1 MPPIRLD
8 HFITYTSALS
18 IDEQLE
24 WYRQAGFGVLEETVR
39 HEPGLRNGFV
49 GFGREYIEFCWVEDE
64 EAFAVVGPQE
74 QALRAACRPYCIG
87 LATPDVAALHV
98 QWAAQGYELSPV
110 VSRAPRDAAPDADPV
125 WSFQEIPP
133 ALQPGGAESFVL
145 TYHHRRGLD
154 VLRIAANT
162 TYAIAGVVFVTSH
175 PAERAYAW
183 GRLLA
188 PDEPLQDDGEIC
200 SVRLG
205 PHVGSW
211 MTPARYEQIYGRH
224 WEPSPHGV
232 GEFAALH
239 LLAERLE
246 TAEGMLGEAG
256 GSVTRLK
263 ESAGTPAP
271 LFVAPDPSDGFA
283 FVLTERPASEWLA
296 ERTAQFGD
304 PFSW

>member
-1 MPPIRLD
+1 VLCGLFSTVYWAGSHRGRAAANSEGVRHATD
-8 HFITYTSALS
+8 SAGPFHHVH
-18 IDEQLE
+18 LE
-24 WYRQAGFGVLEETVR
+24 RYRQAGFAVLEDTVR

-64 EAFAVVGPQE
+64 EAFSTVGPE
-74 QALRAACRPYCIG
+74 EKALRAARRPYGIG
-87 LATPDVAALHV
+87 IATPDVGALHV

-110 VSRAPRDAAPDADPV
+110 FSKAPRDAAPDADPV

-133 ALQPGGAESFVL
+133 ALQPGGAECFVL
-145 TYHHRRGLD
+145 TYHHRRNLNGLR
-154 VLRIAANT
+154 VAANT
-162 TYAIAGVVFVTSH
+162 TYAVAGVVFVTAH
-175 PAERAYAW
+175 PADRAAAW

-188 PDEPLQDDGEIC
+188 PDEPLQGEDEIS

-205 PHVGSW
+205 PHVGTW

-239 LLAERLE
+239 LLAER
-246 TAEGMLGEAG
+246 
-256 GSVTRLK
+256 
-263 ESAGTPAP
+263 
-271 LFVAPDPSDGFA
+271 
-283 FVLTERPASEWLA
+283 
-296 ERTAQFGD
+296 TAQFGD